1 MYFTLNTYY
10 KYLKYPI
17 IDNTFNS
24 SKKYNM
30 YESQDT
36 FYTKT

>member
-1 MYFTLNTYY
+1 MYFTFNTYC
-10 KYLKYPI
+10 KYLKDPI
-17 IDNTFNS
+17 IVNTFNS
-24 SKKYNM
+24 SKKYHM